1 MKFPSISELVTTE
14 VKLVDVDTTLNETI
28 ELMYEQ
34 NHRSVIVKNGERFFL
49 ITAADLLKL
58 KLKDYN
64 FNQTLGEIRLTEL
77 PTILADKNI
86 LEAISF
92 LEQSIEYISVIDKEN
107 NFMGII
113 THTDI
118 ISNIDPETLMDNYR
132 ICDLIKINQPI
143 FKTSKDVSTSEVLQ
157 QMVDSSL
164 DNIIVLEGDKAVG
177 IITTKDVMKL
187 LKSSSDLNLPI
198 SRYMTFPID
207 TLHQYATLKDAIT
220 FMKDK
225 HYKRV
230 IVVDDNGEII
240 SIILQRELISLSYS
254 KWATLMKEYSS
265 ELSQI
270 NELLKKKTQKY
281 ENMATTDQLTGLYNR
296 YKFTELFVSLY
307 ATMVKRENEMGLIM
321 IDIDHFKTINDT
333 YGHNI
338 GDKVLVSISLI
349 LKKYFRNVD
358 IICRWGGE
366 EFVVLVPT
374 ASVENS
380 VKIAEK
386 IRQGIEDE
394 KILDGKKITA
404 SFGVTSVEKDDKL
417 ENVIKRADEA
427 LYEAKKNGRNS
438 VKINLK

>member
-14 VKLVDVDTTLNETI
+14 VRLLDINTTLNQTI

-34 NHRSVIVKNGERFFL
+34 NHRSVIVKNQERFFL
-49 ITAADLLKL
+49 VTAGDLLKL
-58 KLKDYN
+58 KLKNYD
-64 FNQTLGEIRLTEL
+64 FNQMLGEIRLTEL
-77 PTILADKNI
+77 PTIFADKNI

-92 LEQSIEYISVIDKEN
+92 LEQSIEYISVVDKNN
-107 NFMGII
+107 NFIGII

-143 FKTSKDVSTSEVLQ
+143 FKTNKDVMSLEVLQ
-157 QMVDSSL
+157 QMVDGNL
-164 DNIIVLEGDKAVG
+164 DNIIVLENSKAVG

-187 LKSSSDLNLPI
+187 LKSSSDLTLPI
-198 SRYMTFPID
+198 ENYMTSPIE

-220 FMKDK
+220 FMKNK

-230 IVVDDNGEII
+230 VVVDDDEDII

-265 ELSQI
+265 ELFQI

-281 ENMATTDQLTGLYNR
+281 EDMASTDQLTGLYNR
-296 YKFTELFVSLY
+296 YKFTELFISEY
-307 ATMVKRENEMGLIM
+307 ATMTKRKNEMSLI
-321 IDIDHFKTINDT
+321 ILDIDHFKIINDT

-338 GDKVLVSISLI
+338 GDKVLVGIASI
-349 LKKYFRNVD
+349 LKKYFRSVD
-358 IICRWGGE
+358 IVCRWGGE

-374 ASVENS
+374 ASIENG
-380 VKIAEK
+380 VLIAEK
-386 IRQGIEDE
+386 IRQAIEN
-394 KILDGKKITA
+394 KPILEDIKITA
-404 SFGVTSVEKDDKL
+404 SFGITTIKIGDKL
-417 ENVIKRADEA
+417 EDVVKRADEA
-427 LYEAKKNGRNS
+427 LYEAKNSGRNN
-438 VKINLK
+438 VKINIK